1 MTIFGVTGSVA
12 LLFTGFGVQ
21 HSISEIK
28 DRQFGS
34 IIKYDMIVAE
44 NMDTNTDKLYK
55 MLEADDVKEYTKVYY
70 DDASIQAGDKDD
82 RSEVKVIIPETQKDF
97 AKYIGLDHRE
107 TKTKIHLKDD
117 GVVISERLAELLHV
131 SKGDTFTYTDA
142 NNHKRKVK
150 VSDIC
155 EMYTGHF
162 IFMNK
167 AEYENVYNTTYTENA
182 VLVNLKNNSLH
193 NTEKVSEKFMELDS
207 VKGIVQNTTLTTL
220 IDTIVKSLNKIME
233 VLILI
238 ATLLSIVIL
247 YNLTNIN
254 VCERIRELSTIK
266 VLDFYENEVTMYIY
280 RETILLS
287 IIGIIVGWFV
297 GMWLHHYILVTVP
310 PEDVMFN
317 PVRWIGAYIVP
328 LVLIFV
334 VLFILKFFINKK
346 LKNVDMLEAL
356 KSVD

>member
-1 MTIFGVTGSVA
+1 MRMLMTIFGVTGSVA

-131 SKGDTFTYTDA
+131 SKGDTFTYT
-142 NNHKRKVK
+142 
-150 VSDIC
+150 
-155 EMYTGHF
+155 
-162 IFMNK
+162 
-167 AEYENVYNTTYTENA
+167 ENA
-182 VLVNLKNNSLH
+182 FLVNLKNNSLH

-266 VLDFYENEVTMYIY
+266 VLGFYENEVTMYIY

>member
-1 MTIFGVTGSVA
+1 MTILGVTGSVA

-55 MLEADDVKEYTKVYY
+55 MLEANDVKEYTKVYY
-70 DDASIQAGDKDD
+70 DDVSIQAGDKDD
-82 RSEVKVIIPETQKDF
+82 RSDIIPETQKDF

-131 SKGDTFTYTDA
+131 SKGDTFTYT
-142 NNHKRKVK
+142 
-150 VSDIC
+150 
-155 EMYTGHF
+155 
-162 IFMNK
+162 
-167 AEYENVYNTTYTENA
+167 ENA
-182 VLVNLKNNSLH
+182 FLVNLKNNSLH

>member
-44 NMDTNTDKLYK
+44 NMDINTDKLYK

-107 TKTKIHLKDD
+107 TKAKIHLKDD

-131 SKGDTFTYTDA
+131 SKGDTFTYT
-142 NNHKRKVK
+142 
-150 VSDIC
+150 
-155 EMYTGHF
+155 GHF

-182 VLVNLKNNSLH
+182 FLVNLKNNSLH
-193 NTEKVSEKFMELDS
+193 NNEKVSEKFMELDS

-266 VLDFYENEVTMYIY
+266 VLGFYENEVTMYIY

>member
-1 MTIFGVTGSVA
+1 MRMLMTIFGVTGSVA

-21 HSISEIK
+21 HSILEIK

-44 NMDTNTDKLYK
+44 NMDINTDKLYK

-82 RSEVKVIIPETQKDF
+82 RSDIIPETQKDF

-107 TKTKIHLKDD
+107 TKAKIHLKDD

-131 SKGDTFTYTDA
+131 SKGDTFTYT
-142 NNHKRKVK
+142 
-150 VSDIC
+150 
-155 EMYTGHF
+155 
-162 IFMNK
+162 
-167 AEYENVYNTTYTENA
+167 ENA
-182 VLVNLKNNSLH
+182 FLVNLKNNSLH

-266 VLDFYENEVTMYIY
+266 VLGFYENEVTMYIY

>member
-55 MLEADDVKEYTKVYY
+55 MLEANDVKEYTKVYY

-131 SKGDTFTYTDA
+131 SKGDTFTYPMPIT
-142 NNHKRKVK
+142 
-150 VSDIC
+150 
-155 EMYTGHF
+155 
-162 IFMNK
+162 
-167 AEYENVYNTTYTENA
+167 
-182 VLVNLKNNSLH
+182 
-193 NTEKVSEKFMELDS
+193 
-207 VKGIVQNTTLTTL
+207 
-220 IDTIVKSLNKIME
+220 
-233 VLILI
+233 
-238 ATLLSIVIL
+238 
-247 YNLTNIN
+247 IN
-254 VCERIRELSTIK
+254 VR
-266 VLDFYENEVTMYIY
+266 
-280 RETILLS
+280 
-287 IIGIIVGWFV
+287 
-297 GMWLHHYILVTVP
+297 
-310 PEDVMFN
+310 
-317 PVRWIGAYIVP
+317 
-328 LVLIFV
+328 
-334 VLFILKFFINKK
+334 
-346 LKNVDMLEAL
+346 
-356 KSVD
+356 

>member
-131 SKGDTFTYTDA
+131 SKGDTFTYT
-142 NNHKRKVK
+142 
-150 VSDIC
+150 
-155 EMYTGHF
+155 
-162 IFMNK
+162 
-167 AEYENVYNTTYTENA
+167 ENA
-182 VLVNLKNNSLH
+182 FLVNLKNNSLQ

-266 VLDFYENEVTMYIY
+266 VLGFYENEVTMYIY

>member
-1 MTIFGVTGSVA
+1 MRMLMTIFGVTGSVA

-55 MLEADDVKEYTKVYY
+55 MLEANDVKEYTKVYY

-117 GVVISERLAELLHV
+117 GIVISERLAELLHV
-131 SKGDTFTYTDA
+131 SKGDTFTYT
-142 NNHKRKVK
+142 
-150 VSDIC
+150 
-155 EMYTGHF
+155 
-162 IFMNK
+162 
-167 AEYENVYNTTYTENA
+167 ENA
-182 VLVNLKNNSLH
+182 FLVNLKNNSLH

-254 VCERIRELSTIK
+254 ICERIRELSTIK
-266 VLDFYENEVTMYIY
+266 VLGFYENEVTMYIY

-328 LVLIFV
+328 FV

>member
-21 HSISEIK
+21 HSISESK

-55 MLEADDVKEYTKVYY
+55 RLEANDVKEYAKVYY

-107 TKTKIHLKDD
+107 TKAKIHLKDD

-131 SKGDTFTYTDA
+131 SKGDTFTYT
-142 NNHKRKVK
+142 
-150 VSDIC
+150 
-155 EMYTGHF
+155 GHF

-182 VLVNLKNNSLH
+182 FLVNLKNNSLH

-266 VLDFYENEVTMYIY
+266 VLGFYENEVTMYIY

-297 GMWLHHYILVTVP
+297 GMWLHHYILVTVS

>member
-117 GVVISERLAELLHV
+117 GVVISERLAEFLHV
-131 SKGDTFTYTDA
+131 SKGDTFTYT
-142 NNHKRKVK
+142 
-150 VSDIC
+150 
-155 EMYTGHF
+155 
-162 IFMNK
+162 
-167 AEYENVYNTTYTENA
+167 ENA
-182 VLVNLKNNSLH
+182 FLVNLKNNSLP

>member
-55 MLEADDVKEYTKVYY
+55 MLEADDIKEYTKVYY

-131 SKGDTFTYTDA
+131 SKGDTFTYT
-142 NNHKRKVK
+142 
-150 VSDIC
+150 
-155 EMYTGHF
+155 
-162 IFMNK
+162 
-167 AEYENVYNTTYTENA
+167 ENA
-182 VLVNLKNNSLH
+182 FLVNLKNNSLH

-266 VLDFYENEVTMYIY
+266 VLGFYENEVTMYIY

-287 IIGIIVGWFV
+287 IIGIIVAWFV